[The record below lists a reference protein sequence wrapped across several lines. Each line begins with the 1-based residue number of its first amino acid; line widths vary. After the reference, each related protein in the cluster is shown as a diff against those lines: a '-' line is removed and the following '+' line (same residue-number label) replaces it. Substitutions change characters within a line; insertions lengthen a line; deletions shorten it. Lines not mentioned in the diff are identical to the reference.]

1 MDEEVSTLADQPKEA
16 KQQTGKL
23 FLNLTA
29 PVVPANV
36 SKRKGTEDASEG
48 ASEYLPAQP
57 NKRRNVTSEDSNTA
71 FAPAMAP
78 HKAARETKDIDSCEF
93 QVTET

>member
-1 MDEEVSTLADQPKEA
+1 MDEEVSTLADQPRVA
-16 KQQTGKL
+16 KQHTGKL

-29 PVVPANV
+29 PVVPANF
-36 SKRKGTEDASEG
+36 SKCKGTEDASED

-57 NKRRNVTSEDSNTA
+57 AKRQNVTSEDSNTA

-78 HKAARETKDIDSCEF
+78 RKAARETKNIDSCEF
-93 QVTET
+93 QDTEP